1 MSVKLINTIPFIE
14 ENRKKELI
22 QLYNNFYN

>member
-14 ENRKKELI
+14 ETRKKELI
-22 QLYNNFYN
+22 RLYNNFYN